1 MSSDE
6 RPASYA
12 SPACLLGEV
21 DPAYADPKY
30 DPAEQSAALESIIDA
45 TGSLVELLNRLIPR
59 LPDGAL
65 HVEMTALRDRQ
76 SGELTR
82 LSDLTSAPDIP
93 SDRPPHRSR

>member
-1 MSSDE
+1 MPSDE
-6 RPASYA
+6 PPMSYA

-30 DPAEQSAALESIIDA
+30 DPADQAAALKPIVDA
-45 TGSLVELLNRLIPR
+45 TGALVELLNRLIPR

-65 HVEMTALRDRQ
+65 HAEMTALRDRQ

>member
-1 MSSDE
+1 MPSDE
-6 RPASYA
+6 PPASYA

-30 DPAEQSAALESIIDA
+30 GAEEQAAALEAIRFA
-45 TGSLVELLNRLIPR
+45 TRSLVETLNRLIPR

-65 HVEMTALRDRQ
+65 HAEMTALRDRQ
-76 SGELTR
+76 SAEYAR